1 MFDDFFIRALVAG
14 LGIALVTG
22 PLGCFVVWRR
32 LSYFGDTLAHS
43 ALLGVTMAY
52 TLELNIALSVFIIS
66 SLIALILIQL
76 QKKTNLPGDALLG
89 LLAHSSLA
97 VGLVVIGFLTF
108 IRFDIMGL
116 LFGDILAVT
125 TDDLLIIW
133 TGGAVILLVLK
144 LIWKPL
150 FASTVNYELAEAEGL
165 NPDRAKAI
173 FTILMAAVIA
183 ISIKMVGL
191 LLITGMLI
199 IPAAMARNISDSPI
213 KMVIYSI
220 IGGLLSVVLGLF
232 SSLEFNTSSG
242 PSIIVAA
249 LILFI
254 LSLFKIKQSV
264 QLKNWST
271 MNKIQNMDKQQILSK
286 NQQIIFDIIEK
297 AKEPIKAYSILFNV
311 QKKGIKAP
319 LQVYRALDKL
329 VEIGKIHKIESRNS
343 FVACKNSNCQI
354 SKATAFSICESCEE
368 VSEISDNK
376 LSKYLESFQ
385 NKAGMKFKKYNLE
398 FFGLCKKCSIK

>member
-14 LGIALVTG
+14 IGIAFVTG

-52 TLELNIALSVFIIS
+52 TLDLNIAISVFLIS
-66 SLIALILIQL
+66 SIIALLLIQL
-76 QKKTNLPGDALLG
+76 QKRTNLPGDALLG

-116 LFGDILAVT
+116 LFGDILAVN
-125 TDDLLIIW
+125 TDDLFVIW
-133 TGGAVILLVLK
+133 TGGALILIVLK
-144 LIWKPL
+144 LIWKSL
-150 FASTVNYELAEAEGL
+150 LASTVNYELAEAEGL

-199 IPAAMARNISDSPI
+199 IPAAMARNISDSPQ
-213 KMVIYSI
+213 KMVLYSI
-220 IGGLLSVVLGLF
+220 IGGLLSVILGLY

-242 PSIIVAA
+242 PSIIAAA

-254 LSLFKIKQSV
+254 LSLFKIKQSIK
-264 QLKNWST
+264 LKN
-271 MNKIQNMDKQQILSK
+271 
-286 NQQIIFDIIEK
+286 
-297 AKEPIKAYSILFNV
+297 
-311 QKKGIKAP
+311 
-319 LQVYRALDKL
+319 
-329 VEIGKIHKIESRNS
+329 
-343 FVACKNSNCQI
+343 
-354 SKATAFSICESCEE
+354 
-368 VSEISDNK
+368 
-376 LSKYLESFQ
+376 
-385 NKAGMKFKKYNLE
+385 
-398 FFGLCKKCSIK
+398 

>member
-1 MFDDFFIRALVAG
+1 MFDDFFIRALFAG
-14 LGIALVTG
+14 IGIAFVTG

-52 TLELNIALSVFIIS
+52 TLDLNIAISVFLIS
-66 SLIALILIQL
+66 SIIALLLIQL
-76 QKKTNLPGDALLG
+76 QKRTNLPGDALLG

-125 TDDLLIIW
+125 TDDLFVIW
-133 TGGAVILLVLK
+133 IGGALILIVLK

-150 FASTVNYELAEAEGL
+150 LASTVNYELAEAEGL

-199 IPAAMARNISDSPI
+199 IPAAMARNISDSPQ
-213 KMVIYSI
+213 KMVLFSI
-220 IGGLLSVVLGLF
+220 IGGLLSVILGLY

-242 PSIIVAA
+242 PSIIAAA

-254 LSLFKIKQSV
+254 LSLFKIKQSIK
-264 QLKNWST
+264 LKN
-271 MNKIQNMDKQQILSK
+271 
-286 NQQIIFDIIEK
+286 
-297 AKEPIKAYSILFNV
+297 
-311 QKKGIKAP
+311 
-319 LQVYRALDKL
+319 
-329 VEIGKIHKIESRNS
+329 
-343 FVACKNSNCQI
+343 
-354 SKATAFSICESCEE
+354 
-368 VSEISDNK
+368 
-376 LSKYLESFQ
+376 
-385 NKAGMKFKKYNLE
+385 
-398 FFGLCKKCSIK
+398 